1 MPSKKPVHKV
11 EPSKLPAPQ
20 RLTREA
26 VRSYIRELDD
36 LVGDHLR
43 KIRNIEPDYREGE
56 RRLHVYR
63 RDAVKAF
70 LRTRRLPAGWRLA
83 DADTLPDRIDLD
95 DVFVASDAVRD
106 RIRDEIARDARVAA
120 EAKQALY
127 LDARIGVD
135 EQLRLRRRGVL
146 ADMDKLR
153 LHDYIEA
160 ARQKLGV
167 KVLAA
172 AKE

>member
-1 MPSKKPVHKV
+1 
-11 EPSKLPAPQ
+11 
-20 RLTREA
+20 LTREA

-43 KIRNIEPDYREGE
+43 KIRNITPDWQDESKKIAAS
-56 RRLHVYR
+56 R
-63 RDAVKAF
+63 RDVVKAF
-70 LRTRRLPAGWRLA
+70 LRTRRLPVGWRLA
-83 DADTLPDRIDLD
+83 DADTLPDRIDLN
-95 DVFVASDAVRD
+95 DVFIAGDTVRD

-127 LDARIGVD
+127 LDATTTKTKLLVYAD
-135 EQLRLRRRGVL
+135 PAVV
-146 ADMDKLR
+146 ADMEKLR

>member
-1 MPSKKPVHKV
+1 MASKKPVHKV

-36 LVGDHLR
+36 LVSDHLR

-56 RRLHVYR
+56 RRLHVFR

-95 DVFVASDAVRD
+95 DIFIAGDAVRD

-127 LDARIGVD
+127 LDATATKTKLLVYAD
-135 EQLRLRRRGVL
+135 PGVL

>member
-20 RLTREA
+20 RLSREA

-43 KIRNIEPDYREGE
+43 KIRNITPDWQDEAKKTAAS
-56 RRLHVYR
+56 R

-83 DADTLPDRIDLD
+83 DADTLPDRVDLT
-95 DVFVASDAVRD
+95 DVFIAGDAVRD
-106 RIRDEIARDARVAA
+106 RIRDEIARDARVVA

-127 LDARIGVD
+127 LDATATKTKLLVYAD
-135 EQLRLRRRGVL
+135 PGVL

-153 LHDYIEA
+153 LHDYVAA